1 MDKSDSSHFI
11 NQLYS
16 TQILVSVLAEVDMEW
31 EEGAPGAVD
40 GVEAVDEVEGRVQG
54 NLERPPAQLHGC
66 GRMTSRT

>member
-1 MDKSDSSHFI
+1 VLLLLLLSVSD
-11 NQLYS
+11 
-16 TQILVSVLAEVDMEW
+16 LAEVDMEW
-31 EEGAPGAVD
+31 EDGAPGAVD

>member
-1 MDKSDSSHFI
+1 MKEQGKI
-11 NQLYS
+11 NPGRGQS
-16 TQILVSVLAEVDMEW
+16 QAKQTCDGIPMS